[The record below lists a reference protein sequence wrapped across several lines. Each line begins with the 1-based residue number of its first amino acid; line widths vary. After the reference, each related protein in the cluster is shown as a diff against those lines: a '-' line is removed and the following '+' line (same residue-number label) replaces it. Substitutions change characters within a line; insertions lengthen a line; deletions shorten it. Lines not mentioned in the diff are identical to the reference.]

1 MFTLFKILLLEDTWV
16 LLPTKWVTR
25 NKRVKSFV
33 KNQGNVQFLLKLL
46 EN

>member
-1 MFTLFKILLLEDTWV
+1 MFTLFKILLLEGTCV

-25 NKRVKSFV
+25 NETIKFFV
-33 KNQGNVQFLLKLL
+33 KNQRNVQFLLKLL

>member
-1 MFTLFKILLLEDTWV
+1 MFTLFKILLLEGTWV

-25 NKRVKSFV
+25 NETIKFFV
-33 KNQGNVQFLLKLL
+33 KNQKNVQFLLKLL